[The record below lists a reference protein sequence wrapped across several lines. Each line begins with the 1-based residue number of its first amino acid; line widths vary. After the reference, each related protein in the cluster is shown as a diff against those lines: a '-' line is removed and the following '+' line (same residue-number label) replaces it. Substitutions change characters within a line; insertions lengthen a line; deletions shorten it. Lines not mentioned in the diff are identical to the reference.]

1 MTIYAD
7 NFGLWE
13 TNPPLKLLHLPR
25 SVLSSGQNRKNPK
38 SRITYTS
45 LVNQILPATLEIYK
59 YILWALGIVLDAFT
73 VGQVLTIATADIPV
87 LTQSD
92 I

>member
-1 MTIYAD
+1 MLLLKDIPTIHKDKFQLYRYFYLGISLHMKIYNN

-38 SRITYTS
+38 SRLTYTC
-45 LVNQILPATLEIYK
+45 LVNHI
-59 YILWALGIVLDAFT
+59 
-73 VGQVLTIATADIPV
+73 
-87 LTQSD
+87 
-92 I
+92 